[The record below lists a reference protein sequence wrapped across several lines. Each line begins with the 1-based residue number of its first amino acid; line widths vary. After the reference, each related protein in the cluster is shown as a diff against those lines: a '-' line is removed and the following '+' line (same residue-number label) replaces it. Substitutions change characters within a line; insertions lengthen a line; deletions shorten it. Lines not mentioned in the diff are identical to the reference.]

1 MPSDKKYF
9 CTEPWTGVLSLTI
22 ELDAVFCP
30 CYLKM
35 KIGNLGEKSL
45 AELWNSDSLVAL
57 RTSFAKGEL
66 PVYTTWREDYQ
77 HLHSFADLMWKRTS

>member
-1 MPSDKKYF
+1 MAISDKKYF

-45 AELWNSDSLVAL
+45 AELWNSDSLIAL
-57 RTSFAKGEL
+57 RASFAKCEL
-66 PVYTTWREDYQ
+66 PTICQPQLCPVAVGKEN
-77 HLHSFADLMWKRTS
+77 HKMG